1 MVTKGDSKIFTIL
14 LADDGS
20 EHSRSAVH
28 LLGGLS
34 FPETTTVH
42 VLRVITP
49 LQAAEHESFENSL
62 EETRAAISAIGLDA
76 RSELLLGYPAE
87 KIIETSEQLCP
98 DLIVMGAKGLRS
110 TLGILLGGV
119 AQQVVEYACCPV
131 MIVRAPYVDLS
142 RILIASDGSDSS
154 KAAIRFFGTLPRIKN
169 IDIDVIHVLPPPPIP
184 MTVIEPMFVDLSIN
198 QPWEITEEEAERRKK
213 EEEEGE
219 ELLQTIKESLDK
231 FGYEANTVLKRGD
244 AASEINEY
252 VKTNEVKLI
261 VTGSRGLGNIRSW
274 LMGSVSRKLV
284 HYSNCSVLVVRGDQ

>member
-1 MVTKGDSKIFTIL
+1 
-14 LADDGS
+14 
-20 EHSRSAVH
+20 
-28 LLGGLS
+28 
-34 FPETTTVH
+34 
-42 VLRVITP
+42 
-49 LQAAEHESFENSL
+49 
-62 EETRAAISAIGLDA
+62 
-76 RSELLLGYPAE
+76 
-87 KIIETSEQLCP
+87 
-98 DLIVMGAKGLRS
+98 
-110 TLGILLGGV
+110 
-119 AQQVVEYACCPV
+119 
-131 MIVRAPYVDLS
+131 
-142 RILIASDGSDSS
+142 
-154 KAAIRFFGTLPRIKN
+154 
-169 IDIDVIHVLPPPPIP
+169 
-184 MTVIEPMFVDLSIN
+184 MFVDLSIN